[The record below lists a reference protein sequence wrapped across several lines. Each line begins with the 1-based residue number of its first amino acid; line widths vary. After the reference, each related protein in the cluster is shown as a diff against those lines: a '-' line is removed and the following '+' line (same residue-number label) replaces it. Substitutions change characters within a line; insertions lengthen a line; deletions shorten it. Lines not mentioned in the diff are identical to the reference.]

1 MYFISDVFEKSK
13 VKKDAF
19 NLIVSGCGSGKTH
32 FVANHLLE
40 QYPDVRPDQ
49 VLLVCSRSM
58 IVQQQAESGKVEPVT
73 KGTIFDMQMKEQSR
87 FDLRDDE
94 EWTGIAKEVNEC
106 GIRVLTYDRL
116 IYMLN
121 RGNYKGKSIVDQ
133 FKIVV
138 FDECH
143 ALAVDDFV
151 TNMAMLR
158 MWVSC
163 KTKNSPML
171 IFGLTATPDALF
183 DRSYYFAMTFNLVL
197 KEPIYRYHTS
207 KLRVVT
213 NESIGPKLA
222 AGAFPGKALVL
233 CQSVRECERLVAEVP
248 NSAMLIS
255 KTHKAC
261 TDQSNYIRDY
271 ICRHEVFPPTVMRD
285 GVEVPLKYLFVTST
299 AREGFNLREE
309 SGVRTIV
316 SCYTDPVNVVQI
328 FGRARYNIDE
338 LVIVDTPKVGDHH
351 QADDYE
357 LGYRQLFREF
367 VQDGNKGWLRIPEH
381 CISPDCE
388 IVIDDDAKD
397 WASKLALE
405 LNQNWSGRFI
415 NTDEERESFVH
426 FMGGYG
432 LLSGRKREQTFAA
445 AVRAAADLGLKVE
458 CSRKSRNGVR
468 RTEYTLVGTVT
479 PDAARHYIEVGRNRP
494 DDQYKVGATLEEV
507 AGWFSGDDADLYNDV
522 LECLCSIEEKGY
534 SEQSICHAIGRKRER
549 IMGAMDTDRWA
560 YIMHHVVADIAVP
573 SVLKAG

>member
-13 VKKDAF
+13 VKKNEF

-40 QYPDVRPDQ
+40 LYPDVRPDQ

-58 IVQQQAESGKVEPVT
+58 IVQQQAESGKVELVT
-73 KGTIFDMQMKEQSR
+73 KGTIFDMQMKEHTR

-94 EWTGIAKEVNEC
+94 EWTGMAKEASEC

-121 RGNYKGKSIVDQ
+121 RGNYKGRSIVDQ

-183 DRSYYFAMTFNLVL
+183 DRSYYFATTFNLVL
-197 KEPIYRYHTS
+197 EEPIYRYHTS

-213 NESIGPKLA
+213 NESLGPKLA

-285 GVEVPLKYLFVTST
+285 GAEVPLKYLFVTST

-388 IVIDDDAKD
+388 IMIDDEM
-397 WASKLALE
+397 S
-405 LNQNWSGRFI
+405 S
-415 NTDEERESFVH
+415 S
-426 FMGGYG
+426 
-432 LLSGRKREQTFAA
+432 
-445 AVRAAADLGLKVE
+445 AADLVKELDTNWTNKFFCFPEEKQKLVE
-458 CSRKSRNGVR
+458 LFDQYGILPTMKTKRNFMWVLRTLESMGYQPHALRQYVDGVQR
-468 RTEYTLVGTVT
+468 RGYILSGTVR
-479 PDAARHYIEVGRNRP
+479 PDTARHYIEVGRNRP

-522 LECLCSIEEKGY
+522 LECLCAIEEKGY